1 MAAGM
6 TVTVLSVSENNF
18 RMHDL
23 PVARTQTGHGIT
35 WGQLERQ
42 AVHLG
47 KRFRLMAPQDH
58 SVHTSPVT
66 VIIAVEGPSAT
77 GKTTWC
83 RSHATGRTIDEDIP
97 TGSEPDASGP
107 RCTPRIG

>member
-1 MAAGM
+1 M

-58 SVHTSPVT
+58 VCDSPW
-66 VIIAVEGPSAT
+66 SASNPPEH
-77 GKTTWC
+77 W
-83 RSHATGRTIDEDIP
+83 RSLGERVAGQP
-97 TGSEPDASGP
+97 QDALSYLVALDL
-107 RCTPRIG
+107 